1 MSFEDNRQPL
11 LENKPEESFF
21 TKAKRACL
29 KCTLCTVVSLF
40 LLAWLLQ
47 GICYWYGLY
56 FSCTGSPIAGWE
68 PADDSDWFNLLSP
81 HVLLNEKRPN
91 RYGDA
96 LDSVPA
102 SKESSTMK
110 GAPSGV
116 WWATWGPFF
125 TTYIYQDLGTQKPLI
140 YARRNLLRLGMS
152 HRIARCDGQGPY
164 VTLNE
169 GTLWFQNRFRTMA
182 GLNQGISM
190 KLFLDDLMYA
200 KVKETKGDTIS
211 FNIYSEERGDVGSA
225 VLKDHHFGHEGK
237 RWQWLVVT
245 DDKANGTLPYWVTE
259 GAAAIFAFSQ
269 FHHHNMN
276 EKGHKPDSQ
285 YHYDVTR
292 HPEFLATTSNTT
304 LDAEPV
310 SVPAV
315 EAAAAVEAVVAAP
328 ISHADEE
335 QQAAAK
341 TAAAAPEQE
350 KNGEA
355 HPAEEM
361 NGEAHSAEAVAK
373 TAAAAPEQELHA

>member
-1 MSFEDNRQPL
+1 MSVEDNKQPL
-11 LENKPEESFF
+11 LEDKPPESFF
-21 TKAKRACL
+21 TKAKRACC
-29 KCTLCTVVSLF
+29 KCTIYTAVSVF

-56 FSCTGSPIAGWE
+56 FSCNGSPISGWE
-68 PADDSDWFNLLSP
+68 PDEDSDWFNLLPP

-102 SKESSTMK
+102 SKESATMK

-125 TTYIYQDLGTQKPLI
+125 TTYIYQDLGTQKPLL
-140 YARRNLLRLGMS
+140 YMRRNMLRLGMS

-169 GTLWFQNRFRTMA
+169 GTLWFQNRFRTFA

-190 KLFLDDLMYA
+190 KLYLDDELYG

-211 FNIYSEERGDVGSA
+211 FGIYTDDSGEVASA

-245 DDKANGTLPYWVTE
+245 EDKANGTLPNWVSE
-259 GAAAIFAFSQ
+259 GAAALFAFSQ
-269 FHHHNMN
+269 MHHHNMN
-276 EKGHKPDSQ
+276 EHHGPGKKDDDSD
-285 YHYDVTR
+285 YHGPHNPPYLV
-292 HPEFLATTSNTT
+292 ATSNITF
-304 LDAEPV
+304 DAVPMSAP
-310 SVPAV
+310 SVEAAV
-315 EAAAAVEAVVAAP
+315 EAAVEAP
-328 ISHADEE
+328 KSLADKQ
-335 QQAAAK
+335 QQAVADAAQ
-341 TAAAAPEQE
+341 AP
-350 KNGEA
+350 
-355 HPAEEM
+355 
-361 NGEAHSAEAVAK
+361 AK
-373 TAAAAPEQELHA
+373 ELHT